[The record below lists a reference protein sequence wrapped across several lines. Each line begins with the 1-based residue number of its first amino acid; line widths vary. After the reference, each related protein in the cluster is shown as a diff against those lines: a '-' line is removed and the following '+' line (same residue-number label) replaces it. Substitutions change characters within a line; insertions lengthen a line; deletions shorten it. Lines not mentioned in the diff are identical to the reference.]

1 MANQQ
6 QETIYRFIIKLEG
19 SVMAKNEKEA
29 NAKINGHLDDLGEI
43 ESHTKYDLGWQDC
56 SWDLFEGEN

>member
-1 MANQQ
+1 MANQE

-43 ESHTKYDLGWQDC
+43 ESATKYNLGWQEC

>member
-1 MANQQ
+1 MA
-6 QETIYRFIIKLEG
+6 QEKIYPFIIKLEG

-43 ESHTKYDLGWQDC
+43 ESHTKYDLGWAEC
-56 SWDLFEGEN
+56 SWDLLEGEN